1 MQNMQRVA
9 PSKKELIVVIL
20 AGGLG
25 KRMCSDI
32 PKVLHHIADE
42 PMIVKVIKQAQKLNP
57 TKILVVVGQ
66 YYEIIRSTIA
76 KYVPLS
82 SIEFIFQKDPLG
94 TGHALQCCHTFLV
107 QHTYSRVLVLSGD
120 VPLIRSETMQ
130 RLFEP
135 EHAKCSIITTHL
147 DDPTGYGRI
156 VQNKA
161 GEFTQIVEEKD
172 CTEEHRAITEVNCGI
187 YLFDCI
193 LLCKYLPKLERNNS
207 QGEYYLTDLIS
218 LAHHYEQATIYRIV
232 LPREHQ
238 LEVMGVNTPEQLA
251 QLADMACFASSILN

>member
-1 MQNMQRVA
+1 MQRVI

-32 PKVLHHIADE
+32 PKVLHTIADE
-42 PMIVKVIKQAQKLNP
+42 PMIVRVIKQAQKLNP
-57 TKILVVVGQ
+57 SEILIVVGQ
-66 YYEIIRSTIA
+66 YQEIIRSTIA

-82 SIEFIFQKDPLG
+82 SIEFVFQKEPLG
-94 TGHALQCCHTFLV
+94 TGHALQCCHTFFI

-130 RLFEP
+130 QLFEP

-156 VQNKA
+156 VQDRS
-161 GEFTQIVEEKD
+161 GFFTHIVEEKD
-172 CTEEHRAITEVNCGI
+172 CTEEQRAITEVNCGI

-193 LLCKYLPKLERNNS
+193 LICKYLPKLERNNS
-207 QGEYYLTDLIS
+207 QGEYYLTDLIH
-218 LAHHYEQATIYRIV
+218 LAHHYEQTTVHRV
-232 LPREHQ
+232 LLPREQQ

-251 QLADMACFASSILN
+251 QLADMYCFASILN